1 MPRTTVV
8 RGERIE
14 LPNTLAEIRAA
25 LPEERRAEFDKV
37 IYETPLD
44 QLERRALIDWALP
57 PEAHEDDDEA
67 SRRIKAGDFGFAQW
81 TDSDGNAVPR

>member
-25 LPEERRAEFDKV
+25 LPEDRREEFDKV
-37 IYETPLD
+37 MYETPLD
-44 QLERRALIDWALP
+44 RLERDAILHWALP
-57 PEAHEDDDEA
+57 PEAQEEDEEDA
-67 SRRIKAGDFGFAQW
+67 RRIKAGDFSFAQW
-81 TDSDGNAVPR
+81 TDGDGNAVPR

>member
-25 LPEERRAEFDKV
+25 LPEDRRDEFDKV

-44 QLERRALIDWALP
+44 RLERDAILHWALP
-57 PEAHEDDDEA
+57 PEAQEDDEA
-67 SRRIKAGDFGFAQW
+67 VHERLKAGDFG
-81 TDSDGNAVPR
+81 DCVDRDGNAIT